1 MERKNFNKNVQMHLA
16 CAKDDLRPIMAC
28 IYFKNGFAY
37 ATDGYI
43 LARSRIDECSTLQ
56 ECDIQ
61 ALDGKLLHA
70 NFFKDMLKYDDI
82 LISDEGIECHKGDEK
97 AFFYFS
103 QFTKFPDVDKVLQ
116 EALNLPAVPMPQIS
130 FDTRLLLKLSK
141 ALYGFDKCTATF
153 KGTNNPIVFDSIE
166 DCGSIGIMIPN
177 KS

>member
-1 MERKNFNKNVQMHLA
+1 MHLA
-16 CAKDDLRPIMAC
+16 CAKDGLRPIMAC

-43 LARSRIDECSTLQ
+43 LARNRIDECSTLQ

-97 AFFYFS
+97 AFFIFPNS
-103 QFTKFPDVDKVLQ
+103 QNFQ
-116 EALNLPAVPMPQIS
+116 M
-130 FDTRLLLKLSK
+130 
-141 ALYGFDKCTATF
+141 
-153 KGTNNPIVFDSIE
+153 
-166 DCGSIGIMIPN
+166 
-177 KS
+177 